1 MGLIRKYVCVHFFIY
16 LTFVT
21 LVAQE
26 TGVAKLYLINGSV
39 VEGIIE
45 EVSSETVR
53 FNYISDDCFQLVQTV
68 PIRMIY
74 KLISPLGEEI
84 INNHDFKF
92 EFEQNLARQDF
103 IKQAAQIEND
113 CADVIER
120 TQGEIHFAGLNVGI
134 GGGSVGISIG
144 GDLNYRVTARLI
156 SQVSLVHSETFE
168 VFGGTP
174 EESVTSLAL
183 LVGMRTI
190 GEHSVS
196 AILIGVGAVNGFHQ
210 GRFLRCDNGG
220 GFLCFGGIYEKN
232 SFKTIGLVGNIQ
244 FYWMPSSIFGIGA
257 NITGN
262 INSETSFVAAL
273 LSLRFGS

>member
-1 MGLIRKYVCVHFFIY
+1 MELIIKYVCVHFFIY

-113 CADVIER
+113 CTDVIER
-120 TQGEIHFAGLNVGI
+120 TGGEIQVVGLNVGI
-134 GGGSVGISIG
+134 GSGSIDISIG
-144 GDLNYRVTARLI
+144 GDLNYRVTDRLI
-156 SQVSLVHSETFE
+156 SQVSWVHSETFE

-174 EESVTSLAL
+174 KESVTSLAL

-190 GEHSVS
+190 GEHSMS
-196 AILIGVGAVNGFHQ
+196 AILIGVGAVDGFHR
-210 GRFLRCDNGG
+210 GRFLGCSDGSFFSCD
-220 GFLCFGGIYEKN
+220 GIHEKN
-232 SFKTIGLVGNIQ
+232 SFTTIGLVGNIQ
-244 FYWMPSSIFGIGA
+244 FYRMRSSIFGIGI

-262 INSETSFVAAL
+262 INSETPFTSFL
-273 LSLRFGS
+273 LSLWFWGS